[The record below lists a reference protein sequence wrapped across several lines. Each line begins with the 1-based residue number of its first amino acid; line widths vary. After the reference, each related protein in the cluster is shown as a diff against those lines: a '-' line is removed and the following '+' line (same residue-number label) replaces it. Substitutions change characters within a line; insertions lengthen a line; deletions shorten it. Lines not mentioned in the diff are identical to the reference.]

1 MSPKIK
7 IFYLN
12 GRGRAEV
19 PRWICEIGGMPY
31 EDVRLSF
38 DEWLKIKPNAVFGQ
52 LPEVEYDGVMI
63 AQSKAI
69 TRFLSKKA
77 GLAGKDDMEQC
88 QIDMFVD
95 LVSEMF
101 ESWIIMATEMDDEHR
116 KPYQKRLEEV
126 RIPTFLKIVD
136 EKLAK
141 AGGKYL
147 VSGRLTLADLEMVFY
162 LKSLVDPTDPFLRNY
177 LPCCHAYRTSG
188 IYEKHPGIVKY
199 IEGICNEPKLKAW
212 LDKRPSNEDEAL

>member
-7 IFYLN
+7 LIYLD
-12 GRGRAEV
+12 GRARGEV
-19 PRWICEIGGMPY
+19 PRWICEIGGLPY
-31 EDVRLSF
+31 EDVRLS
-38 DEWLKIKPNAVFGQ
+38 DEEWVKEKPNTVFGQ
-52 LPEVEYDGVMI
+52 VPELEYDGVLV

-69 TRFLSKKA
+69 CRFLSKKA

-88 QIDMFVD
+88 QIDMYVD
-95 LVSEMF
+95 LAGELF
-101 ESWIIMATEMDDEHR
+101 EAWIIMADEMDEEHR

-126 RIPTFLKIVD
+126 RIPTFLKIID

-147 VSGRLTLADLEMVFY
+147 ISNRLTWADLEMVFY
-162 LKSLVDPTDPFLRNY
+162 LKSLVDPTDPLLNNL
-177 LPCCHAYRTSG
+177 LPSCNAYRTSG
-188 IYEKHPGIVKY
+188 ILEKYPGIIKY

-212 LDKRPSNEDEAL
+212 LDKRPSNENEKF